1 MYSLLCGA
9 ELLRRGFLYNA
20 FPTLPLLCLSM
31 LPTTVVTS
39 NVTTTHSSGSRSRV
53 AVTSGNLLPRRPF
66 PHDSASFAAPVA
78 GCAERASA
86 KDPHTASS
94 VPPNL
99 TTAHPA
105 QRSPREPTA
114 SPRPRQHLH
123 HRHYSP
129 GAKPAQSRKV
139 RRPVRNEQV
148 HGISS
153 RHARTCFGF
162 GAGRRRGRRGQ
173 RSAHRP
179 REGAEGGGRRAEGG
193 RRDHVSA
200 GAADGDLQR
209 KPVAEGGE
217 RRAVGTAAPAGDNQ
231 RATPTHRR
239 GPSALSHASAASSSS
254 SPPADYGTSTVRPAR
269 TRRICRESRASDG
282 TEKKPGPTTRPGE
295 ERGIIGPGAES
306 R

>member
-1 MYSLLCGA
+1 MSSLLCGA

-20 FPTLPLLCLSM
+20 FSTLPLLCLSM

-78 GCAERASA
+78 GSPSYTSLASYRGLQAALSEPQPTGTHCVPAAAAASPPPPLLAWGEARTVEEGQTPPCAMSRCTASHPGMRGHAPVLALVGGEVGGASA
-86 KDPHTASS
+86 RHTA
-94 VPPNL
+94 
-99 TTAHPA
+99 
-105 QRSPREPTA
+105 RE
-114 SPRPRQHLH
+114 R
-123 HRHYSP
+123 
-129 GAKPAQSRKV
+129 
-139 RRPVRNEQV
+139 
-148 HGISS
+148 
-153 RHARTCFGF
+153 
-162 GAGRRRGRRGQ
+162 
-173 RSAHRP
+173 
-179 REGAEGGGRRAEGG
+179 
-193 RRDHVSA
+193 
-200 GAADGDLQR
+200 
-209 KPVAEGGE
+209 
-217 RRAVGTAAPAGDNQ
+217 APAGDNQ

-282 TEKKPGPTTRPGE
+282 AEKKPGPTTRPGE
-295 ERGIIGPGAES
+295 ERGSIGPGAES

>member
-1 MYSLLCGA
+1 MSSLLCGA

-20 FPTLPLLCLSM
+20 FSTLPLLCLSM

-66 PHDSASFAAPVA
+66 THDSASFAAPVA

-86 KDPHTASS
+86 KDPRTASS

-153 RHARTCFGF
+153 RDARTCFGLALV
-162 GAGRRRGRRGQ
+162 GG
-173 RSAHRP
+173 
-179 REGAEGGGRRAEGG
+179 EVGGGGASARHTARERVRRPEGSRVG
-193 RRDHVSA
+193 GSRRWRPATKA
-200 GAADGDLQR
+200 G
-209 KPVAEGGE
+209 GGG

-282 TEKKPGPTTRPGE
+282 AEKKPGPTTRPGE
-295 ERGIIGPGAES
+295 ERGSIGPGAES